1 MQKPVRVHGS
11 WLENKIADLW
21 PAVDTATIA
30 EYIGVDESWVA
41 NALARMRDR
50 NDPRLR
56 SVTSR

>member
-1 MQKPVRVHGS
+1 MSKPVRAHRS

-21 PAVDTATIA
+21 PDLDTSIIA
-30 EYIGVDESWVA
+30 AYIGVDESWVA

-50 NDPRLR
+50 RDPCLR